1 MRVSDLL
8 LEGKDNAT
16 KGAELVKA
24 MELSDL
30 RDLTQLIERER
41 KDGFPICASTDMNSP
56 GYYLAGNPEELEAY
70 INSLDRRIRNMTVT
84 RIHCESTL
92 LKMTGQEKMGGC

>member
-16 KGAELVKA
+16 KGAELVKV

-41 KDGFPICASTDMNSP
+41 KDGVPICASTDMNSP

-70 INSLDRRIRNMTVT
+70 INSLYRRLRNVGMT
-84 RIHCESTL
+84 RKHLGDTL
-92 LKMTGQEKMGGC
+92 LRMTGQQKMGGC